1 MLFLKEYRPTKIK
14 KDNIYQSRNKILK
27 SNNTNL
33 EFLLKKRFLWMEKH
47 ITNKKKIIELG

>member
-47 ITNKKKIIELG
+47 ITNKKKNN